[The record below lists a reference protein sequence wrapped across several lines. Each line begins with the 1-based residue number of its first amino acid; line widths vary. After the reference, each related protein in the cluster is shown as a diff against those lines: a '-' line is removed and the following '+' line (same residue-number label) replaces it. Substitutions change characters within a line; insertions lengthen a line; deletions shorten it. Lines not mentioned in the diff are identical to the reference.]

1 MATTR
6 LNKLLALRLG
16 LSRRSADE
24 LIKEGKVVIDGVPAQ
39 LGQQVDENEEIIVSG
54 MPIARQTKLVYVA
67 FHKPVGYVCS
77 RRDQG
82 KTPTVYSLVPPEFHD
97 LKLVGRLD
105 KDSSGLILLTNDG
118 DFAHRMTHPKFH
130 KQKTYDITLNK
141 NLEHLHQQMIH
152 DHGIDLADG
161 KSQLTLEKIGEDN
174 RKNWRVLMHE
184 GRNRQIR
191 RTFEALGYN
200 VARLHR
206 THFGNLSLQQLGLA
220 SGKWKEITLP

>member
-1 MATTR
+1 MTTR
-6 LNKLLALRLG
+6 LNKLLALYLG

-24 LIKEGKVVIDGVPAQ
+24 LIKEGKVVVNGVPAQ
-39 LGQQVDENEEIIVSG
+39 LGHQATDSEEIIVNG
-54 MPIARQTKLVYVA
+54 KNIARHTKLTYIA

-77 RRDQG
+77 RQAQG
-82 KTPTVYSLVPPEFHD
+82 ENPTVYSLLPSELHN

-105 KDSSGLILLTNDG
+105 KDSSGLLLLTNDG

-130 KQKTYDITLNK
+130 KQKSYEITLNK
-141 NLEHLHQQMIH
+141 NLEPLHQQMIN

-161 KSQLTLEKIGEDN
+161 KSKLILERIGDSN
-174 RKNWRVLMHE
+174 RKNWRVVMHE

-191 RTFEALGYN
+191 RTFEAMGYN

-206 THFGNLSLQQLGLA
+206 THFGNFSLDKLDLEPK
-220 SGKWKEITLP
+220 KWKEITLE